1 VTDPEALDLV
11 RRVRAGRA
19 TKAEVELVAGTI
31 IEELLAS
38 DEDGSVARQLRSLAD
53 EPWAS

>member
-1 VTDPEALDLV
+1 MDLV
-11 RRVRAGRA
+11 RRVRAGGA

-38 DEDGSVARQLRSLAD
+38 DEDGSVERQLRSLAD